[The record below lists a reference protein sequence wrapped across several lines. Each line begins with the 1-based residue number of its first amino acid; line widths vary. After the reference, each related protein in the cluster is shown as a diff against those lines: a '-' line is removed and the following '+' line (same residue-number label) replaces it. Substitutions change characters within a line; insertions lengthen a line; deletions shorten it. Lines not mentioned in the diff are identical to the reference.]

1 MRTTA
6 RSTGLRKR
14 ALCVLLLLIAS
25 STFVPASPYASAT
38 AQPSSAGARSAALTG
53 SPAASTGDAWSESN
67 PAGWSDLS
75 THAVV
80 VHAAQLYG
88 MEELRTGSVQFV
100 ARIGRSSTALGIRTF
115 GYEDYRE
122 TVVTAGLAGG
132 IRAGTHRPFHFG
144 LRVRYHQVFIRN
156 YGSASALALSTG
168 LIFPVLTGVN
178 LGLSAENVAVLDSP
192 ISDDLPRRIQ
202 AGLAFVGSDILHVY
216 ADVVKDVRSSLAMR
230 ISAEA
235 RPVRVIALRSG
246 FSMMPPRFAGGVGF
260 NLARLN
266 LDIAVDRHLVL
277 GWSPSC
283 SAEFRW

>member
-14 ALCVLLLLIAS
+14 SLFVVHVLIAS
-25 STFVPASPYASAT
+25 STFVPASPYASAS
-38 AQPSSAGARSAALTG
+38 AQPSSAGARSAALAG

-67 PAGWSDLS
+67 PAGWSDVS

-100 ARIGRSSTALGIRTF
+100 ARLGRPSAALGIRTF

-122 TVVTAGLAGG
+122 TVGTAGLAGG

-144 LRVRYHQVFIRN
+144 FRIRYHRIIIRN
-156 YGSASALALSTG
+156 YGSASAFALSTG

-178 LGLSAENVAVLDSP
+178 LGLSAENVAVLESP

-202 AGLAFVGSDILHVY
+202 AGLAFIGSDILHGYV
-216 ADVVKDVRSSLAMR
+216 DVVKDVRSSLVMR

-246 FSMMPPRFAGGVGF
+246 FSMMPTRFAGGVGF
-260 NLARLN
+260 SLGRLN

-283 SAEFRW
+283 SAELRW

>member
-1 MRTTA
+1 MRTTT

-14 ALCVLLLLIAS
+14 GLFVLFLLIVLF
-25 STFVPASPYASAT
+25 TLVPVSPYAPAT

-53 SPAASTGDAWSESN
+53 SPAASTGDPWSESN
-67 PAGWSDLS
+67 PAGWSDVS
-75 THAVV
+75 TQALV

-100 ARIGRSSTALGIRTF
+100 AQFGRPSAALGIRTF

-122 TVVTAGLAGG
+122 TTFTAGLAGG

-144 LRVRYHQVFIRN
+144 LRVRYHQISIRN
-156 YGSASALALSTG
+156 YGSASAFALSTG
-168 LIFPVLTGVN
+168 MIFPVLAGVN

-202 AGLAFVGSDILHVY
+202 GGLAFVGSDILHVY
-216 ADVVKDVRSSLAMR
+216 ADVVKDVRSSLVAR
-230 ISAEA
+230 ISVEA
-235 RPVRVIALRSG
+235 RPVRMIALRSG
-246 FSMMPPRFAGGVGF
+246 FSMVPPRFAGGVGLS
-260 NLARLN
+260 LAHLN

-283 SAEFRW
+283 SAELRW